1 MGIGLIMH
9 IVAKIVFVLVG
20 YGIHMYLGKA
30 LSPTVYGSIGVVLS
44 IININYNFLSNG
56 ARQAASHLIAT
67 NKYDNKDI
75 LKKSYLYQLLI
86 AFGLSIINFFGA
98 DFFAK
103 ILNGAELANYIKMTA
118 FMIPFTAMYF
128 MSVGILNG
136 YKFLALEA
144 ITVTVYPLVRLS
156 IIPFVAFIFQDSILG
171 TIAGFFVAA
180 IIGCVLGTFFLIRNV
195 KFSNQKK
202 ELIRNKAYL
211 KQIIEFLSF
220 FLCITIIL
228 NLDMLF
234 VNALV
239 VDGNEVGF
247 YTGATNFSKVSYY
260 LLSAIYLVALPVVTS
275 AYSKKDMNT
284 CRDSINRLLMLIM
297 AFILPIV
304 SIAGPICG
312 NLMEVFYTA
321 GYRQASM
328 PTELLMVSQFFLGL
342 FVVLNILIC
351 SAQSKT
357 FSTKLGIIV
366 VIIDAALCYL
376 LIPQISILGASMAS
390 LIANIVGVIFAWKKL
405 HSIFGAVWDKRLTKI
420 LFANLITFCL
430 MTLFNFYWSSSNF
443 FVVVAVCVVAYGIF
457 GTVLILTKTV
467 PISVIMSIMKKQ
479 KQEL

>member
-1 MGIGLIMH
+1 
-9 IVAKIVFVLVG
+9 
-20 YGIHMYLGKA
+20 
-30 LSPTVYGSIGVVLS
+30 
-44 IININYNFLSNG
+44 
-56 ARQAASHLIAT
+56 
-67 NKYDNKDI
+67 
-75 LKKSYLYQLLI
+75 
-86 AFGLSIINFFGA
+86 
-98 DFFAK
+98 
-103 ILNGAELANYIKMTA
+103 
-118 FMIPFTAMYF
+118 
-128 MSVGILNG
+128 
-136 YKFLALEA
+136 
-144 ITVTVYPLVRLS
+144 
-156 IIPFVAFIFQDSILG
+156 
-171 TIAGFFVAA
+171 
-180 IIGCVLGTFFLIRNV
+180 
-195 KFSNQKK
+195 
-202 ELIRNKAYL
+202 
-211 KQIIEFLSF
+211 
-220 FLCITIIL
+220 
-228 NLDMLF
+228 MLF

-328 PTELLMVSQFFLGL
+328 PTELLMISQFFLGL

-366 VIIDAALCYL
+366 VIIDASLCYL

-405 HSIFGAVWDKRLTKI
+405 HSIFGAVWDKRLSKI

-457 GTVLILTKTV
+457 GAILILTKTV